1 LRTQFS
7 GQAAVIPLHAPTISE
22 ALEKLPFALTGKQK
36 IVLFQILKDMEL
48 PYPMARLLQ
57 GDVGTGKTLVVFLA
71 MLHISAQTGMQ
82 SAFLVPTEILA
93 QQHVQSF
100 FQLFPDSLMRVEL
113 LT

>member
-1 LRTQFS
+1 
-7 GQAAVIPLHAPTISE
+7 
-22 ALEKLPFALTGKQK
+22 
-36 IVLFQILKDMEL
+36 MEL